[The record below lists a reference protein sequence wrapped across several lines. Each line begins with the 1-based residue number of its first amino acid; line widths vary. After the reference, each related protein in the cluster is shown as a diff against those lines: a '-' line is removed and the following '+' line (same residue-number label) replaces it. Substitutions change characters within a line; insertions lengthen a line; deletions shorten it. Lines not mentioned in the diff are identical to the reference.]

1 MASVRSR
8 EGPFPSWGSQDLTRV
23 LVISRQDLDFLGL
36 LSFLPYALSLGALCP
51 HKAGGQAEGTAGA
64 SGLVWTP
71 PPYLSFSL
79 THVCHSSHSC
89 QHESGPHRGA
99 GRGHVWSRVRL
110 GLRWAQVQGWG
121 QVVYVR
127 LDVIP
132 YLDNLGFLRLRAGHC
147 LHCVPQKT
155 LACYRV

>member
-1 MASVRSR
+1 MLSVWELSALTKGGGHKQKGLR
-8 EGPFPSWGSQDLTRV
+8 EHLGWFGP
-23 LVISRQDLDFLGL
+23 
-36 LSFLPYALSLGALCP
+36 
-51 HKAGGQAEGTAGA
+51 
-64 SGLVWTP
+64 P

-79 THVCHSSHSC
+79 THVCPSSHSC

-127 LDVIP
+127 LDVTP
-132 YLDNLGFLRLRAGHC
+132 YLDNLGFLRLRAGHS
-147 LHCVPQKT
+147 LHCVPEKT
-155 LACYRV
+155 LACYGL